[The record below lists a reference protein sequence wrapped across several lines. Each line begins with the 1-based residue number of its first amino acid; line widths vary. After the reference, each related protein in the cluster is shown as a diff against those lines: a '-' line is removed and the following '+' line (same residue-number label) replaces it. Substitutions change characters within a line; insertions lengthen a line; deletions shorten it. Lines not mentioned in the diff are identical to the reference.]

1 MVLSKTS
8 ISFAIEDAIDLAK
21 KSGKVAKNGKTYI
34 ELVVIEWD
42 KPLEG
47 SKNNCSVVLPK
58 TKEQI
63 EAKEKDVTIGNG
75 RTFYKAQQAQATPP
89 QVAAQQ
95 APPANGNSKWSIS

>member
-1 MVLSKTS
+1 MILSKTS
-8 ISFAIEDAIDLAK
+8 ISFAIEDAIELAK
-21 KSGKVAKNGKTYI
+21 KAGKLANNGKTYI
-34 ELVVIEWD
+34 ELVVNEWD

-75 RTFYKAQQAQATPP
+75 RTFYKAQSSAP
-89 QVAAQQ
+89 QPVAQQ
-95 APPANGNSKWSIS
+95 AQSTGSNPKWSLS